1 MGLASKLAAAQGGAP
16 PGGAYGGAPPPAS
29 YQQQQQQGAPKPGG
43 YCLSVSLP
51 LLIFLSHL
59 WSILFF
65 DSGNMSGYQAYPGA
79 SGYGSAPPPSQR
91 PFANS
96 PFQSQPPQQ
105 GQQNTAAYSSPAPY
119 GQSQPP
125 PYPPSQYPQSSQP
138 QQPYSPAPSQGYNR
152 PPPPP
157 PPGQQPQYG
166 QTQYGQNQGYPSQ
179 PSAPYGQ
186 SQPPFGQSQPPSY
199 GQNQPSYGASQSQY
213 GQSQPPF
220 GQSQPAYGSQQQYG
234 SGPPG
239 YGQPPQ
245 QQQGGYGAPPQQQ
258 GGYPPQQQQGGYPG
272 QQPGPPQ
279 GGYGGA
285 PSQPAGPA
293 EIQAYKQS
301 LQQTIQEKRLQAFY
315 PPGSP
320 IIDQI
325 AQKASGQVD
334 RLCQQWRINKEIG
347 NDIVKLALYDVVL
360 YIDDSG
366 SMKFEENG
374 ERIKDLQL
382 ILERVATAATLF
394 DDDGI
399 SVRFMNDNPPQH
411 MIEHIKTEQQIQQ
424 LIAGHKFSGLT
435 PMGTEL
441 RKKVI
446 DGIFVPAIRSRQMR
460 KPVLVITITDG
471 QPAGEPTTAV
481 FDTVRAAIQEAQ
493 NSQYGPGAIAFQ
505 FAQVGND
512 EKARE
517 FLGKLDDDPV
527 VGQLVDCTS
536 NFENES
542 AEMARANPP
551 VDLTPDLWILKLILG
566 AIDPSYDTKDEKS
579 NRQGGGAPGYGAPP
593 QQGGYGGQ
601 GQFAP
606 PGGAPP
612 SYGAPPQQGGYGQQQ
627 GGYPPQQGGYGAPP
641 QQQGGYPPQ
650 QGGYGQQ
657 QGYGAP
663 PQPPRY

>member
-1 MGLASKLAAAQGGAP
+1 METTSRELKRVYSLASKLAAAQGGA

-29 YQQQQQQGAPKPGG
+29 YQQQQQGGAPKPGG
-43 YCLSVSLP
+43 Y
-51 LLIFLSHL
+51 
-59 WSILFF
+59 
-65 DSGNMSGYQAYPGA
+65 
-79 SGYGSAPPPSQR
+79 
-91 PFANS
+91 
-96 PFQSQPPQQ
+96 PPQ
-105 GQQNTAAYSSPAPY
+105 G
-119 GQSQPP
+119 
-125 PYPPSQYPQSSQP
+125 
-138 QQPYSPAPSQGYNR
+138 
-152 PPPPP
+152 
-157 PPGQQPQYG
+157 
-166 QTQYGQNQGYPSQ
+166 
-179 PSAPYGQ
+179 
-186 SQPPFGQSQPPSY
+186 
-199 GQNQPSYGASQSQY
+199 
-213 GQSQPPF
+213 
-220 GQSQPAYGSQQQYG
+220 
-234 SGPPG
+234 
-239 YGQPPQ
+239 
-245 QQQGGYGAPPQQQ
+245 QQGGYGAPPQQQ
-258 GGYPPQQQQGGYPG
+258 GGYPPQPQQGGYGSQPQQGGYSG
-272 QQPGPPQ
+272 QQPGGPQ
-279 GGYGGA
+279 GGYGA
-285 PSQPAGPA
+285 PPLSQPAGPA

-301 LQQTIQEKRLQAFY
+301 LQQTIQEKGLQAFY

-325 AQKASGQVD
+325 ASRASSQVD

-411 MIEHIKTEQQIQQ
+411 MVEHIKNEQQIQQ
-424 LIAGHKFSGLT
+424 LVQGHKFSGLT

-441 RKKVI
+441 RKKVV
-446 DGIFVPAIRSRQMR
+446 DGIIVPAIRSRQMR
-460 KPVLVITITDG
+460 KPILVITVTDG

-481 FDTVRAAIQEAQ
+481 FDTVRFAVQEAQ
-493 NSQYGPGAIAFQ
+493 SSQYGRGAVAFQ

-517 FLGKLDDDPV
+517 FLGKLDDDPT

-579 NRQGGGAPGYGAPP
+579 NRPQGGAPQYGAPP

-601 GQFAP
+601 NQFAP
-606 PGGAPP
+606 PPGAP
-612 SYGAPPQQGGYGQQQ
+612 SGYGQQQGGYGQQQ
-627 GGYPPQQGGYGAPP
+627 GYPPQQQQGGYGAPP

-657 QGYGAP
+657 QGGYGAP
-663 PQPPRY
+663 PPPRY

>member
-1 MGLASKLAAAQGGAP
+1 
-16 PGGAYGGAPPPAS
+16 
-29 YQQQQQQGAPKPGG
+29 
-43 YCLSVSLP
+43 
-51 LLIFLSHL
+51 
-59 WSILFF
+59 
-65 DSGNMSGYQAYPGA
+65 MSGYQAYPGA
-79 SGYGSAPPPSQR
+79 SGYGAPPPPPQR

-105 GQQNTAAYSSPAPY
+105 GQQNPGGYSSPAPY
-119 GQSQPP
+119 GQSQQT
-125 PYPPSQYPQSSQP
+125 PYPSQQYPQSA
-138 QQPYSPAPSQGYNR
+138 QQPYSTAPSQGYNR

-157 PPGQQPQYG
+157 PPGQQ
-166 QTQYGQNQGYPSQ
+166 SQ
-179 PSAPYGQ
+179 YGQ
-186 SQPPFGQSQPPSY
+186 SQGYPPQSPAPFGQSQGQTPFGQSQPPSH
-199 GQNQPSYGASQSQY
+199 
-213 GQSQPPF
+213 GQSQPPYGLSQQPSYGQPQQPY
-220 GQSQPAYGSQQQYG
+220 GQSQPAYGSQQQQYG
-234 SGPPG
+234 GGPPG

-258 GGYPPQQQQGGYPG
+258 GGYPPQPQQGGYPG
-272 QQPGPPQ
+272 QQPGAPQGGQ
-279 GGYGGA
+279 GGYGA
-285 PSQPAGPA
+285 PPSQPAGPA

-325 AQKASGQVD
+325 AQKASAQVD

-411 MIEHIKTEQQIQQ
+411 MVEHIKTEQQIQQ
-424 LIAGHKFSGLT
+424 LVAGHKFSGLT

-441 RKKVI
+441 RKKVVE
-446 DGIFVPAIRSRQMR
+446 GIVVPAIRSRQMR
-460 KPVLVITITDG
+460 KPILVITITDG

-481 FDTVRAAIQEAQ
+481 FDTVRYAIQEAS

-517 FLGKLDDDPV
+517 FLGKLDDDPT

-579 NRQGGGAPGYGAPP
+579 NHPPGGAPGYGAPP
-593 QQGGYGGQ
+593 PQQGGYGGQ
-601 GQFAP
+601 QQFAP

-612 SYGAPPQQGGYGQQQ
+612 GYGQQQQGGYGQQQGGYPPQQQGGYGQQQ
-627 GGYPPQQGGYGAPP
+627 GGYPPQQGGYG
-641 QQQGGYPPQ
+641 
-650 QGGYGQQ
+650 GQQ

>member
-1 MGLASKLAAAQGGAP
+1 MSGYQPYPGRPGASS
-16 PGGAYGGAPPPAS
+16 YGAPPP
-29 YQQQQQQGAPKPGG
+29 
-43 YCLSVSLP
+43 
-51 LLIFLSHL
+51 
-59 WSILFF
+59 
-65 DSGNMSGYQAYPGA
+65 
-79 SGYGSAPPPSQR
+79 PPQR

-96 PFQSQPPQQ
+96 PFQSQPPQ
-105 GQQNTAAYSSPAPY
+105 NTGGYSSPAPY

-125 PYPPSQYPQSSQP
+125 PYPPQQYPQAS
-138 QQPYSPAPSQGYNR
+138 QQPYGQPSSQGYNR
-152 PPPPP
+152 PPPP

-166 QTQYGQNQGYPSQ
+166 QSQYGQNQGYPPQSPAPYGQ
-179 PSAPYGQ
+179 NQAAPYGQ
-186 SQPPFGQSQPPSY
+186 SQPPYGSAPQPP
-199 GQNQPSYGASQSQY
+199 Y
-213 GQSQPPF
+213 GQSQPPY
-220 GQSQPAYGSQQQYG
+220 GQSQPPYGSQQQQYG
-234 SGPPG
+234 GGPPG

-258 GGYPPQQQQGGYPG
+258 GGYGAPPQQQGGYPPQPQQGGYPG
-272 QQPGPPQ
+272 QQPGGPQ
-279 GGYGGA
+279 GGYGA
-285 PSQPAGPA
+285 PPSQPAGPA

-301 LQQTIQEKRLQAFY
+301 LQQTIQEKGLQAFY
-315 PPGSP
+315 PPNSP
-320 IIDQI
+320 VLDQI
-325 AQKASGQVD
+325 ANKASMQVD

-411 MIEHIKTEQQIQQ
+411 MVEHIKTEQQISQ
-424 LIAGHKFSGLT
+424 LVSGHKFSGLT

-441 RKKVI
+441 RKKVV
-446 DGIFVPAIRSRQMR
+446 DGIITPAIRSRQMR
-460 KPVLVITITDG
+460 KPILVITITDG

-481 FDTVRAAIQEAQ
+481 FDTVRYAVQEAS
-493 NSQYGPGAIAFQ
+493 NSQYGRGAVAFQ

-527 VGQLVDCTS
+527 VGQMVDCTS

-579 NRQGGGAPGYGAPP
+579 NRPQGGPPGYGAPPP

-601 GQFAP
+601 GQYPPP
-606 PGGAPP
+606 PGGPQG
-612 SYGAPPQQGGYGQQQ
+612 YGQQQGGYGQQQ
-627 GGYPPQQGGYGAPP
+627 GYPPQQQGGYGAPP

-663 PQPPRY
+663 PPPPRY

>member
-1 MGLASKLAAAQGGAP
+1 MSGYQPYSARPGASP
-16 PGGAYGGAPPPAS
+16 YGAPPP
-29 YQQQQQQGAPKPGG
+29 
-43 YCLSVSLP
+43 
-51 LLIFLSHL
+51 
-59 WSILFF
+59 
-65 DSGNMSGYQAYPGA
+65 
-79 SGYGSAPPPSQR
+79 PPQR

-96 PFQSQPPQQ
+96 PFQSQPPTQAY
-105 GQQNTAAYSSPAPY
+105 QNTGGYSSPAPY

-125 PYPPSQYPQSSQP
+125 PYPPQQYPQSSQ
-138 QQPYSPAPSQGYNR
+138 QPHGQPPSQGYNR
-152 PPPPP
+152 PPPP

-166 QTQYGQNQGYPSQ
+166 QSQYGQSQAYPPQSPAPYGQSQ
-179 PSAPYGQ
+179 PAPYGQ
-186 SQPPFGQSQPPSY
+186 SQPPY
-199 GQNQPSYGASQSQY
+199 GSAPQAPY
-213 GQSQPPF
+213 GQSQPPY
-220 GQSQPAYGSQQQYG
+220 GQNQQPYVSQQQQYG
-234 SGPPG
+234 GGPPG

-245 QQQGGYGAPPQQQ
+245 QQQGSYGAPPQQQGGYGAPPQQQ
-258 GGYPPQQQQGGYPG
+258 GGYPPQPQQGGYPG
-272 QQPGPPQ
+272 QQPGGPQ
-279 GGYGGA
+279 GGYGA
-285 PSQPAGPA
+285 PPSQPAGPA

-301 LQQTIQEKRLQAFY
+301 LQQTVQEKGLQAFY

-320 IIDQI
+320 MLDQI
-325 AQKASGQVD
+325 ANKASMQVD

-347 NDIVKLALYDVVL
+347 NDIIKLALYDVVL

-399 SVRFMNDNPPQH
+399 SLRFMNDNPPEH
-411 MIEHIKTEQQIQQ
+411 MIEHIKTEQQISQ
-424 LIAGHKFSGLT
+424 LVSAHKFSGLT

-446 DGIFVPAIRSRQMR
+446 DGIVMPAIRSRQMR
-460 KPVLVITITDG
+460 KPILIISITDG

-481 FDTVRAAIQEAQ
+481 FDTVRYAIQEAS
-493 NSQYGPGAIAFQ
+493 NSQYGRGAVAFQ

-566 AIDPSYDTKDEKS
+566 AIDPSYDTKDEQS
-579 NRQGGGAPGYGAPP
+579 NRPQGGPPGYGAPPP

-601 GQFAP
+601 GQYPPP
-606 PGGAPP
+606 PGAPQ
-612 SYGAPPQQGGYGQQQ
+612 SFGQQQGGYGQQQ
-627 GGYPPQQGGYGAPP
+627 GYPPQQQGGYGAPP
-641 QQQGGYPPQ
+641 QQQGGYLPQ

-663 PQPPRY
+663 PPPPRY